1 MVLFQGN
8 MENFLLQQEPSG
20 KNKTSRTY
28 NQCCTQDLLL
38 KRKEGLPPSPH
49 PQVGIA
55 NVRPRQL
62 IQNLPSI
69 FLWLPCRLQA
79 ITDTRKPT
87 VIYIFKATSD
97 LYTLNCPSVRNYAC
111 MIAHRSSEYLS
122 IFFCDLVSQINSKII
137 EKHHFCLLF
146 GYLNYSIAFC
156 NWEIN
161 RFNPKTCVASNQ
173 IMHNIVCVYTAV
185 SPPHINIPDW

>member
-1 MVLFQGN
+1 MSDSKIRGLVVK
-8 MENFLLQQEPSG
+8 M
-20 KNKTSRTY
+20 
-28 NQCCTQDLLL
+28 
-38 KRKEGLPPSPH
+38 RKSSKKERSE
-49 PQVGIA
+49 A
-55 NVRPRQL
+55 
-62 IQNLPSI
+62 
-69 FLWLPCRLQA
+69 
-79 ITDTRKPT
+79 
-87 VIYIFKATSD
+87 KATDMFLGFS
-97 LYTLNCPSVRNYAC
+97 
-111 MIAHRSSEYLS
+111 
-122 IFFCDLVSQINSKII
+122 NSKII